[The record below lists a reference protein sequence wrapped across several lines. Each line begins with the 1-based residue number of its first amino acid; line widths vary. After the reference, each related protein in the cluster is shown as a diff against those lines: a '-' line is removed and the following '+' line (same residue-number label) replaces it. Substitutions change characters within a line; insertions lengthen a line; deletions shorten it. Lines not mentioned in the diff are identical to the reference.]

1 MNSPLL
7 SVTKLFKYFA
17 SHGQRELRGTPE
29 QLRQDGQVCA
39 VDGVTFEVHSHETF
53 GLVGESGCG
62 KSTLGRCIL
71 RLLEPTSG
79 SVAFGEVDVT
89 RAAGQQLRD
98 LRQRMQIVFQ
108 DAGQSLSPMRTVRA
122 TLAEPLRIHG
132 LARGENAAR
141 RVLELLGQVG
151 LEPMHRSRYPHQ
163 LSGGQ
168 QQRVAIAR
176 ALATEPDFI
185 DLDEPTSALDSS
197 LKLTVVDLLQQVQDA
212 TGVSYLLI
220 SHDLTIVR
228 HTCDRVAVMY
238 LGAIVEIAATAQVF
252 DDALHPYTQALI
264 ASIPI
269 PDPFTKRERILL
281 PGEPPSPANIPT
293 GCRFQTRCSFVMERC
308 RHEEPSLLDAK
319 PGHRVACFLY
329 SEAER
334 EAAPA

>member
-1 MNSPLL
+1 MHSPLL
-7 SVTKLFKYFA
+7 NVANLFKYFP
-17 SHGQRELRGTPE
+17 SRGHRELRGTPE
-29 QLRQDGQVCA
+29 QLRGNRPVRA
-39 VDGVTFEVHSHETF
+39 VDGVTFEVHAHETF

-71 RLLEPTSG
+71 RLLEPTAG
-79 SVAFGEVDVT
+79 LVVFGDEDIT
-89 RAAGQQLRD
+89 HLTGHRLRE
-98 LRQRMQIVFQ
+98 LRRRMQIVFQ
-108 DAGQSLSPMRTVRA
+108 DAGQSLSPMRDVGA
-122 TLAEPLRIHG
+122 TLAEPLRIHA
-132 LARGENAAR
+132 LARGSAAET

-151 LEPMHRSRYPHQ
+151 LDPMHRSRYPHQ

-185 DLDEPTSALDSS
+185 VLDEPTSALDSS
-197 LKLTVVDLLQQVQDA
+197 MKLTVVDLLKQIQDE

-238 LGAIVEIAATAQVF
+238 LGAIVEIATAAHVF
-252 DDALHPYTQALI
+252 DDPLHPYTRALI

-269 PDPFTKRERILL
+269 PDPSTKRERILL

-293 GCRFQTRCSFVMERC
+293 GCRFQTRCPSVMDRC
-308 RHEEPSLLDAK
+308 RREEPALLEAK
-319 PGHRVACFLY
+319 PGHPVACFLY
-329 SEAER
+329 SDSEG
-334 EAAPA
+334 EAAPT

>member
-7 SVTKLFKYFA
+7 SVTKLFKYFP
-17 SHGQRELRGTPE
+17 SRGRRELRGTPE
-29 QLRQDGQVCA
+29 QLRHEGPVRA
-39 VDGVTFEVHSHETF
+39 VDGVTFAVRAHETF

-71 RLLEPTSG
+71 RLLEPTAG
-79 SVAFGEVDVT
+79 TVAFGDDDVT
-89 RAAGQQLRD
+89 QATGQRLRE
-98 LRQRMQIVFQ
+98 LRRRMQIVFQ

-122 TLAEPLRIHG
+122 TLAEPLRIHAF
-132 LARGENAAR
+132 ARGEAAER

-176 ALATEPDFI
+176 ALATEPSFI
-185 DLDEPTSALDSS
+185 VLDEPTSALDSS
-197 LKLTVVDLLQQVQDA
+197 LKLTVVDLLQQVQEETA
-212 TGVSYLLI
+212 VSYLLI

-238 LGAIVEIAATAQVF
+238 LGAIVEIGATARIF

-269 PDPFTKRERILL
+269 PDPFTNRERVLL

-293 GCRFQTRCSFVMERC
+293 GCRFQTRCAFVMDRC
-308 RHEEPSLLDAK
+308 RHEEPSLLEAQ

-329 SEAER
+329 AEAER